1 MNNLRSKIFPIICLI
16 LFSCGSY
23 EEKNYV
29 PDNAVLVA
37 QMDLGELSDKMDINK
52 LMKMDVVMDNIE
64 DIEDELPDFILEL
77 KKNPSKTGFD
87 LNAPVTMFMN
97 FGKRGS
103 QIRDIDDYQ
112 RIGIILRVDDKE
124 KVLKLLENI
133 SEEMNLDYSI
143 RENEDEGYTKA
154 YPKEKYDRNHA
165 MVWNDEVLIF
175 TMKTG
180 RRDDANMNKWAVKL
194 LSLEDEESLIH
205 NNQAFENFCS
215 DRHDLDL
222 FFNAPFVYKTA
233 KKQIDLDDFKKDK
246 ENKKLLAFVE
256 NIEGYAMGLN
266 FDDEEVNFSLNAYF
280 KDEEI
285 ASEYNILNEDGL
297 SDNYLGLLSNNG
309 KTMLAGGL
317 SIDKTKLSKLLKNK
331 SLKRL
336 LEGELRLKRKNRP
349 KPGKP
354 NLSGRRSNT
363 EDILSVLNGDF
374 AGSIAGFQKT
384 EVTAYDYK
392 YDLNTYRYKKI
403 KKKVSK
409 LVPVVNYQM
418 GVNYSSKFYK
428 NWEKEILQ
436 DESIQKLSENHYT
449 TEISD
454 LGTIHIIKLKDRL
467 FLSNDKDASKVSSVN
482 AWKHPDDSDITD
494 MLTDYP
500 VGLYL
505 NLDLSQ
511 EEIADEFD
519 VPDAFAKKWGSLRMH
534 TNGAETNLKL
544 KLDHED
550 DNTLHYIMKSM
561 INMGEN
567 GFNL

>member
-1 MNNLRSKIFPIICLI
+1 MKNFKFNIYPIFCLV

-29 PDNAVLVA
+29 PDDAVLVA
-37 QMDLGELSDKMDINK
+37 QMDLGELTDKMNINE

-64 DIEDELPDFILEL
+64 GVEDEMPDFILEL
-77 KKNPSKTGFD
+77 KKDPSKTGLD

-97 FGKRGS
+97 FAKKGS
-103 QIRDIDDYQ
+103 QIGDIDDYQ
-112 RIGIILRVDDKE
+112 RIGVILRVDDKE
-124 KVLKLLENI
+124 KVLKLIENL
-133 SEEMNLDYSI
+133 SEEINRDYSI
-143 RENEDEGYTKA
+143 RENEDVGYTKA
-154 YPKEKYDRNHA
+154 YPKEKNQRDHA
-165 MVWNDEVLIF
+165 MVWNDDVLIF

-180 RRDDANMNKWAVKL
+180 RKDDANMNKWAVKL
-194 LSLEDEESLIH
+194 LSLEDEESLIY

-222 FFNAPFVYKTA
+222 FFNAPVVYKTA
-233 KKQIDLDDFKKDK
+233 KKQMNLDDFKKDK
-246 ENKKLLAFVE
+246 GNKKLLAFVE

-266 FDDEEVNFSLNAYF
+266 FDDEEVDFSSNAYF
-280 KDEEI
+280 KDDEI

-309 KTMLAGGL
+309 KTMLAGGV
-317 SIDKTKLSKLLKNK
+317 SIDITKLSKLLKNK

-336 LEGELRLKRKNRP
+336 LESEL
-349 KPGKP
+349 G
-354 NLSGRRSNT
+354 SNT
-363 EDILSVLNGDF
+363 QDILSVLNGEF

-384 EVTAYDYK
+384 KVTAYDYK
-392 YDLNTYRYKKI
+392 YDYNTYRTKKI

-409 LVPVVNYQM
+409 LVPIVNYQM

-428 NWEKEILQ
+428 KWEKEVLQ
-436 DESIQKLSENHYT
+436 DESIQKLNKNHYT
-449 TEISD
+449 TENSD

-467 FLSNDKDASKVSSVN
+467 FLSNDKDASKVNSVN
-482 AWKHPDDSDITD
+482 AWKQPDDSDIED

-500 VGLYL
+500 VGLYM

-561 INMGEN
+561 INMGEE

>member
-1 MNNLRSKIFPIICLI
+1 MNLFYQLGLNNFTLMKNLKSKIFLILCLI

-29 PDNAVLVA
+29 PNNAVLVA

-64 DIEDELPDFILEL
+64 DIEDEMPDFILEL
-77 KKNPSKTGFD
+77 KKDPSKTGFD

-124 KVLKLLENI
+124 KVLKLVENI
-133 SEEMNLDYSI
+133 SEEINLDYSI

-215 DRHDLDL
+215 DRHDMDL

-233 KKQIDLDDFKKDK
+233 RKQIDLDDFKKDK

-266 FDDEEVNFSLNAYF
+266 FDDEEVDFSSNAYF
-280 KDEEI
+280 KDDEI
-285 ASEYNILNEDGL
+285 ASEYNILNKDGL

-336 LEGELRLKRKNRP
+336 LEGELRL
-349 KPGKP
+349 
-354 NLSGRRSNT
+354 NT

-392 YDLNTYRYKKI
+392 YDLNTYRYNKI

-409 LVPVVNYQM
+409 LVPIVNYQM

-428 NWEKEILQ
+428 NWEKEFLQ

-449 TEISD
+449 SESSD

-467 FLSNDKDASKVSSVN
+467 FLSNDKEASKVRSVN
-482 AWKHPDDSDITD
+482 AWKQPDDSDIAD

-500 VGLYL
+500 VGLYM

-519 VPDAFAKKWGSLRMH
+519 VPDVFAKKWGSLRVH

-561 INMGEN
+561 IDMGE

>member
-1 MNNLRSKIFPIICLI
+1 MNLFYQLGFKNFTLMNNLKSKIYPILCLI

-52 LMKMDVVMDNIE
+52 LMKMDIVMDNIE
-64 DIEDELPDFILEL
+64 DIEDEMPDFILEL
-77 KKNPSKTGFD
+77 KKDPSKTGFD

-112 RIGIILRVDDKE
+112 RIGIILRVDDEE
-124 KVLKLLENI
+124 KVLKLIENI
-133 SEEMNLDYSI
+133 SEEINLAYSI

-154 YPKEKYDRNHA
+154 YPKEKYGRNHA

-180 RRDDANMNKWAVKL
+180 RRDDANMNNWAVKL

-205 NNQAFENFCS
+205 SNQAFENFCS

-233 KKQIDLDDFKKDK
+233 KKQMDLDDLKKDK

-266 FDDEEVNFSLNAYF
+266 FDDEEVDFSSNAYF
-280 KDEEI
+280 KDDEI
-285 ASEYNILNEDGL
+285 ASEFNILNEDGL

-317 SIDKTKLSKLLKNK
+317 SIDITKLSKLLKNK

-336 LEGELRLKRKNRP
+336 LEDELR
-349 KPGKP
+349 
-354 NLSGRRSNT
+354 SNS
-363 EDILSVLNGDF
+363 EDILSVLNGEF

-392 YDLNTYRYKKI
+392 YDYNTYRYKKI
-403 KKKVSK
+403 EKKVSK
-409 LVPVVNYQM
+409 LVPIVNYQM

-449 TEISD
+449 SESSD

-467 FLSNDKDASKVSSVN
+467 FLSNDKDASKVRSVN
-482 AWKHPDDSDITD
+482 AWKQPDDSDIAD

-500 VGLYL
+500 VGLYM

-511 EEIADEFD
+511 KEIADEFD
-519 VPDAFAKKWGSLRMH
+519 VPDVFAKKWGSLRMH

-561 INMGEN
+561 IDMGER